1 MAKDRLKR
9 RPDRYLNHVYG
20 EAEVGGTSWLYL
32 TGRPVSEVGLLDLPE
47 TPPPQLTEAIQ
58 HGIFRYGVLPVAFY
72 GLLAGLMWRNR
83 PKPAPAQGRRN
94 REGRCAAGRS
104 RTGGGGSEPAAT
116 ERPPIMSRP
125 FFTFDATP

>member
-58 HGIFRYGVLPVAFY
+58 HGIFRYGVIPVAFY

-83 PKPAPAQGRRN
+83 TKPPARPPKAVATGKAPGAPGGADHEPA
-94 REGRCAAGRS
+94 
-104 RTGGGGSEPAAT
+104 GGGQ
-116 ERPPIMSRP
+116 
-125 FFTFDATP
+125 